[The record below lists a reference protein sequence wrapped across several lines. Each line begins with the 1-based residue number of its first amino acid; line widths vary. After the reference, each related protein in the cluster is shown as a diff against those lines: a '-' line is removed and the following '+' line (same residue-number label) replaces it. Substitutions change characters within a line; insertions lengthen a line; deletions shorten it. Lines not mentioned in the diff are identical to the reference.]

1 MEQLLLGV
9 DSVETFKRSA
19 ARSIHRCLQVT
30 HSCCLEGL
38 HLQWFILLNI
48 CVGYDFNL
56 FYIIFGWMW
65 VFSICQ
71 SRLVLIKSRGV
82 LQLINTGWLAATTGQ
97 CCHMT
102 QSNNFHS
109 NWASQK
115 LGSDDFLQKSF
126 PKFKIVVN
134 HLQVLLSTATENVS
148 KKWLLNHFPS
158 QEYSI
163 SILNKP
169 RKRISWY
176 VSFQPSI
183 FGYVKKV
190 KSTCLLRW

>member
-48 CVGYDFNL
+48 CVGHDFNL

-82 LQLINTGWLAATTGQ
+82 LQLINTGWLAAATGQ
-97 CCHMT
+97 WCHMT

-109 NWASQK
+109 NWASHSI
-115 LGSDDFLQKSF
+115 GFDDFLQK
-126 PKFKIVVN
+126 KFSQNLKSLSIIFKCCCQ
-134 HLQVLLSTATENVS
+134 LQQRMWAKSGCLI
-148 KKWLLNHFPS
+148 
-158 QEYSI
+158 I
-163 SILNKP
+163 SPLKNIPYL
-169 RKRISWY
+169 Y
-176 VSFQPSI
+176 
-183 FGYVKKV
+183 
-190 KSTCLLRW
+190 